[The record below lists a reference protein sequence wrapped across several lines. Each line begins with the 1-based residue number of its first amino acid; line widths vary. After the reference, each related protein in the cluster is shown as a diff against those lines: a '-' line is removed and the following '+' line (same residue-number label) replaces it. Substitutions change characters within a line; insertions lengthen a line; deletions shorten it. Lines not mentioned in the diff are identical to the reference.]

1 MKINYTLLLME
12 NTKKI
17 KNHLSH
23 LPFSLVDKIMEFSTT
38 ATIEKG
44 TEIVREGQ
52 YIKVIPIVIDGLVR
66 VFSRYEEKELLLY
79 YIKPSES
86 CVMSFSAGMNE
97 IPSNVV
103 AVTES
108 ESTILLIPIAKVK
121 LWISEYKEF
130 NSMFYSQYNSRYGEL
145 ISAMNHVLFDKMD
158 KRLFDYLE
166 EKVKLTNKNPIKIS
180 HNQIANDLGTA
191 REVISRVMKK
201 LQEQNK
207 VIQHSSSIEF
217 LG

>member
-1 MKINYTLLLME
+1 ME

>member
-1 MKINYTLLLME
+1 
-12 NTKKI
+12 
-17 KNHLSH
+17 
-23 LPFSLVDKIMEFSTT
+23 
-38 ATIEKG
+38 
-44 TEIVREGQ
+44 
-52 YIKVIPIVIDGLVR
+52 
-66 VFSRYEEKELLLY
+66 
-79 YIKPSES
+79 
-86 CVMSFSAGMNE
+86 MSFSAGMNE

-121 LWISEYKEF
+121 LWINEFKEF

-207 VIQHSSSIEF
+207 VIQHSNSIEF